1 MKEICFLVLCSVNYY
16 ISFLNMNSLI
26 NSMVEMTD
34 LFGGMFALGAIIL
47 LIFFALGIFFLVFWI
62 LMLVDCV
69 KRKFKEDSEKII
81 WVLVIVLTGIIGAL
95 IYYFV
100 VKVKDKKK

>member
-1 MKEICFLVLCSVNYY
+1 
-16 ISFLNMNSLI
+16 MNSLY
-26 NSMVEMTD
+26 NSMVDATS

-95 IYYFV
+95 IYYFI